1 MLAKIILASAFVA
14 LAAAQSA
21 VLTFTKVPN
30 PITDGQPQALTY
42 STNDTSTPVTIILR
56 KGPSTNLQTV
66 STLTTSA
73 TGGQYIWT
81 PPTSLADGTDYA
93 LQIVQG
99 SQYNYFGPF
108 QVQGAVA
115 SQVSSAASSS
125 AAAASASPY
134 VSSTVSANGTAATT
148 IPVAPVTPVGTVSAA
163 TGTALPRNTTMSM
176 ATLTAASGSASI
188 TPSGSSTSMADA
200 TASSSGAG
208 FQSTAS
214 ASSTAAATN
223 GAAGVQAGGA
233 LALVFGAGAAVFYL
247 L

>member
-1 MLAKIILASAFVA
+1 MLAKILLASAFVA

-115 SQVSSAASSS
+115 AQVSSAAASS
-125 AAAASASPY
+125 ATAASASPY
-134 VSSTVSANGTAATT
+134 ASSTVSANGTAATT
-148 IPVAPVTPVGTVSAA
+148 IPVAPITPGTVSAA

-176 ATLTAASGSASI
+176 ATLTAAPGSASL
-188 TPSGSSTSMADA
+188 TPSGPSTSMADA

-223 GAAGVQAGGA
+223 GAAGVQAGGV
-233 LALVFGAGAAVFYL
+233 LSLICGVGAAVFYL